1 LSTIKIKTEDKKII
15 LKSLYFFADLFS
27 INISFFLSTLIFY
40 GFSFQHYLDN
50 LSGIIF
56 VASVLLILLISIFQ
70 LYKLENKI
78 EKRDLLIR
86 IAVILAIFILA
97 ISSFNYLVPSYNYS
111 WPFLFV
117 FYLFT
122 IIFIVVLRL
131 FIFNIEQKSNMV
143 LNIAVVGE
151 VGEVKELISKINSK
165 PAEYNLTTV
174 IVNKSDN
181 DLAEKLTDDIT
192 IYFGFKW
199 LEPTVAR
206 LEDIDILLLAYN
218 ELDDKLKARLFNLKT
233 SSKTKVYILPKNFDP
248 EFFDPELTKKAKQ

>member
-1 LSTIKIKTEDKKII
+1 MSTIKIKTEDKKII

-27 INISFFLSTLIFY
+27 INLSFFLSTLTFY
-40 GFSFQHYLDN
+40 GFSFEHYLDN

-70 LYKLENKI
+70 LYKLESKI

-86 IAVILAIFILA
+86 IAVILAIFILV
-97 ISSFNYLVPSYNYS
+97 ISSFNYLVPTYNYS
-111 WPFLFV
+111 WLFLFA
-117 FYLFT
+117 FYLIT

-131 FIFNIEQKSNMV
+131 FIFNIEQKLNTV

-151 VGEVKELISKINSK
+151 VDEVKELISKIKSK

-181 DLAEKLTDDIT
+181 DLANTLNNDIT

-218 ELDDKLKARLFNLKT
+218 NLDDKLKARLFHLKT
-233 SSKTKVYILPKNFDP
+233 PAKTKIYIVPQNYDP
-248 EFFDPELTKKAKQ
+248 EFFDPELTIH

>member
-1 LSTIKIKTEDKKII
+1 M
-15 LKSLYFFADLFS
+15 
-27 INISFFLSTLIFY
+27 IFY
-40 GFSFQHYLDN
+40 GFNFDYYLSN

-56 VASVLLILLISIFQ
+56 VSFVLIIVLASIFR
-70 LYKLENKI
+70 LSELESKV
-78 EKRDLLIR
+78 EKHDLLIR
-86 IAVILAIFILA
+86 IAVVLFIFILV
-97 ISSFNYLVPSYNYS
+97 ISFFNFLIPSYNYS
-111 WPFLFV
+111 WSFLFV

-122 IIFIVVLRL
+122 ITFIVSLRL
-131 FIFNIEQKSNMV
+131 FIFNIEQKSNTV

-181 DLAEKLTDDIT
+181 DLAEKLTDEIT
-192 IYFGFKW
+192 VYFGFKW

-233 SSKTKVYILPKNFDP
+233 SSKTKIYILPKNYDP
-248 EFFDPELTKKAKQ
+248 NFFDPELIP

>member
-15 LKSLYFFADLFS
+15 FKTLYFLADLFS
-27 INISFFLSTLIFY
+27 VNISFFLSTLIFY
-40 GFSFQHYLDN
+40 KFSFQHYLDN
-50 LSGIIF
+50 LSRIIF
-56 VASVLLILLISIFQ
+56 VGSVLLIFLISIFQ

-78 EKRDLLIR
+78 KKRDLLIR

-122 IIFIVVLRL
+122 IIFLFVLRL
-131 FIFNIEQKSNMV
+131 LIFNIEQKLNRV

-151 VGEVKELISKINSK
+151 VDEVKELISKIKLK

-181 DLAEKLTDDIT
+181 DLTEKLTDDIN

-218 ELDDKLKARLFNLKT
+218 ELDDKLKARLFHLKT
-233 SSKTKVYILPKNFDP
+233 PAKTKIYILPQNYDP
-248 EFFDPELTKKAKQ
+248 EFFDPELT